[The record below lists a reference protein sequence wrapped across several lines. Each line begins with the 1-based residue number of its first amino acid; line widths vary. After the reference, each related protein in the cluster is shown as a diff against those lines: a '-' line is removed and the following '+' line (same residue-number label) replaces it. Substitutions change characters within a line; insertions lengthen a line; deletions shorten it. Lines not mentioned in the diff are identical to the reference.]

1 LFKPSNVHETA
12 GAEVAVLDAVV
23 VLAGAVG
30 SEAAIPESAFGSSAF
45 CKFCNVVD
53 ARFKSFCS

>member
-30 SEAAIPESAFGSSAF
+30 SEAAIPE
-45 CKFCNVVD
+45 
-53 ARFKSFCS
+53 